1 MVCIAARP
9 TRPTSGL
16 AHVQSASWSD
26 VVQRTDTDKYGL
38 KRTITDSRSLIVF
51 MSASA
56 AWYVLPRVRH
66 VRHVRQVRLV
76 RPQRAKSAPLPYGA
90 LQLRKISSNIYR
102 FGKYRI
108 RGFFILAGH
117 GRAGFLHYFFG
128 FFNKLFF
135 SGILFPAL
143 HFVE

>member
-1 MVCIAARP
+1 MFCRASDTSDQWAGARAVYLMELCRLTDKYGQIRTITDDNGQQIAHCLYAGECRMVCFAARP
-9 TRPTSGL
+9 TSPTCPTCPTST
-16 AHVQSASWSD
+16 S
-26 VVQRTDTDKYGL
+26 
-38 KRTITDSRSLIVF
+38 
-51 MSASA
+51 
-56 AWYVLPRVRH
+56 
-66 VRHVRQVRLV
+66 QVSK
-76 RPQRAKSAPLPYGA
+76 PALPYGA

-135 SGILFPAL
+135 SGILLPAL